1 VHAHRRAER
10 DASSRQLWNRPA
22 QERELPFT
30 KSFPASPATAG
41 LPPPYQRVDVE
52 RTSIRKE
59 DRMFRKTAL
68 ALAAVVALG
77 TAALIPATADAH
89 WSGYGWYGKSY
100 GSPYYWGGYGPRY
113 HYGYGGFYGPRYFY
127 WGKFGWRKPYRY
139 Y

>member
-1 VHAHRRAER
+1 
-10 DASSRQLWNRPA
+10 
-22 QERELPFT
+22 
-30 KSFPASPATAG
+30 
-41 LPPPYQRVDVE
+41 VDVE

-59 DRMFRKTAL
+59 DRMFRKTTL

-100 GSPYYWGGYGPRY
+100 GSY
-113 HYGYGGFYGPRYFY
+113 HYGYGGFYGARYFY

>member
-1 VHAHRRAER
+1 LE
-10 DASSRQLWNRPA
+10 SSRPGAGIALHEIVPGVARNRRSA
-22 QERELPFT
+22 
-30 KSFPASPATAG
+30 AS
-41 LPPPYQRVDVE
+41 VS
-52 RTSIRKE
+52 TSGCRADIHSKGGPHVP
-59 DRMFRKTAL
+59 KNL